1 MPHRTPPTALASASA
16 KTVERLRVLG
26 EDFTALHAALR
37 VDRLVAGTVS
47 LPALATRYANAQGLA
62 ASSLSLL
69 LCLAEE
75 PYAHGTA
82 DGRAAVKD
90 LGRLARTA
98 AETTAQIANAAALA
112 AEDHRFDGHPD
123 PTQPPPAWK
132 AAALDKYLAAAAALI
147 QYAPDTCQSA
157 ADFTDNAARRTALS
171 VPPGQA
177 LSGTAAKS
185 HPWAAAPVTLPPA
198 QQQALRL
205 VDGHQVEVY
214 EALSSRAGRRRV
226 RTGAADRI
234 PIQTVDALFAKG
246 LIWRD
251 TGTSRFAGQ
260 RLHLTEAGRDALQ
273 SLGPAPVPA
282 PAPAPVRAASRA
294 R

>member
-1 MPHRTPPTALASASA
+1 MPHRTPPTALASGSA

-26 EDFTALHAALR
+26 EDFTALHSALR
-37 VDRLVAGTVS
+37 GDRLVAGTVS

-69 LCLAEE
+69 LGLAEE

-90 LGRLARTA
+90 LGRLAKAA

-112 AEDHRFDGHPD
+112 AEDHRFDGHPE
-123 PTQPPPAWK
+123 PTQPRRAWK
-132 AAALDKYLAAAAALI
+132 AATLDKYLAAAAAFI
-147 QYAPDTCQSA
+147 QYTPDTCQSA
-157 ADFTDNAARRTALS
+157 ADFSESAARHAELS
-171 VPPGQA
+171 VLPGQG
-177 LSGTAAKS
+177 LSGTEEKS
-185 HPWAAAPVTLPPA
+185 HPRAAAPVTLTPT
-198 QQQALRL
+198 QQKALRFI
-205 VDGHQVEVY
+205 DGHRVEVY
-214 EALSSRAGRRRV
+214 EAFTSRVGRRRV

-234 PIQTVDALFAKG
+234 PIQTVDALFAKR
-246 LIWRD
+246 LIQRD
-251 TGTSRFAGQ
+251 TGTSRYAGQ

-282 PAPAPVRAASRA
+282 PAPSPVRAASRA